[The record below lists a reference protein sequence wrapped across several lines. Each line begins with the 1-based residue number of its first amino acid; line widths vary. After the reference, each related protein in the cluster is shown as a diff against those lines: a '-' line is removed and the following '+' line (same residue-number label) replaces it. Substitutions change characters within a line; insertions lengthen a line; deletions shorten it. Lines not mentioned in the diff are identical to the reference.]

1 MDSIYY
7 FPALEEK
14 FVLCGV
20 SMAFT
25 GNYLDCELF
34 LSNHDQA
41 KLSVVG
47 RDYTGSPAL
56 GEELERLLLEVA
68 QDPKEYGEILFE
80 ALFRGDDDL
89 LAGYREGLAI
99 ARHQEKRLRFRLHIA
114 ANAPPK
120 LHLLDWE
127 FLYDPKARFALACSP
142 ETVFSRYESVPYE
155 PGTLVKVQPKLLI
168 VISSPKDLSE
178 FNLADIDQAETKR
191 LIEEALRPLNGKVT
205 YEFLEAPATPGKIRD
220 RLVSGGFHALHIHAH
235 GLLHSGQTNA
245 TLLLE
250 KEDGKANSV
259 DEDRFS
265 IIFEGE
271 RSLRLITLIAC
282 HGGVQTGNDPFGG
295 LGPSLVRRGI
305 PAVVAMRQAISI
317 DTAKSFIKHFY
328 KNLAPTG
335 QVDTAANEA
344 RQQLYLKA
352 PESREWGAPAVFMR
366 LNDGKLWEPD
376 VVNNGV
382 GFHSHSKSSLPWSA
396 LIQRLDPNE
405 KQELVIPF
413 LGPGMIRG
421 LLPSAEDIAAQWA
434 NEYKYPFD
442 FKNDLPRVGQF
453 VATTEK
459 DPKYPQRELHKI
471 LKKNLLERIQVKDRE
486 RLEALALNE
495 VIEKIAEQYFD
506 QDPKEPH
513 RLLANMPF
521 STYITSNLDSF
532 MTEALKWVNK
542 TPQRKI
548 CKWNRDYSEGISED
562 EDYKNLEG
570 TVKNPLVIHV
580 FGDVEHP
587 NKFVLTEDDH
597 LDFLT
602 RFSMDSCY
610 IPSQVEAALNESM
623 LLFLGYNVGN
633 LGCRV
638 LYRGIVA
645 QLRPRDVSRI
655 AVIQISPDES
665 HTGRV
670 EALQDFMEKYC
681 KPFNIEVYWG
691 SIREFLTELYDRW
704 EREYG
709 KPAKP

>member
-1 MDSIYY
+1 
-7 FPALEEK
+7 
-14 FVLCGV
+14 
-20 SMAFT
+20 MAST
-25 GNYLDCELF
+25 GDYLDCELF

-47 RDYTGSPAL
+47 RDYTGRPAL
-56 GEELERLLLEVA
+56 GEELERQLLEVA
-68 QDPKEYGEILFE
+68 QDTEKYGSILFE

-89 LAGYREGLAI
+89 RAGYREGLAI

-178 FNLADIDQAETKR
+178 FKLADIDRAETKR
-191 LIEEALRPLNGKVT
+191 SIEEALRPLNGEVT
-205 YEFLEAPATPGKIRD
+205 YEFLEAPATSGKIRD
-220 RLVSGGFHALHIHAH
+220 RLVNGGFHALHIQAH

-250 KEDGKANSV
+250 KEDGKANPV

-265 IIFEGE
+265 KIFEGE
-271 RSLRLITLIAC
+271 RNLRLITLIAC

-317 DTAKSFIKHFY
+317 NTAKYFIQHFY
-328 KNLAPTG
+328 RNLARTG

-344 RQQLYLKA
+344 RQQLYLSA

-376 VVNNGV
+376 VLKAGV
-382 GFHSHSKSSLPWSA
+382 GLRRQPMSESSLPWSA

-405 KQELVIPF
+405 KQKLVIPF

-421 LLPSAEDIAAQWA
+421 LLPSGEDIAAQWA
-434 NEYKYPFD
+434 NKYKYPFD
-442 FKNDLPRVGQF
+442 FQSDLPRVGQF
-453 VATTEK
+453 VATTKK

-471 LKKNLLERIQVKDRE
+471 LKKNLLERVQVKDRE
-486 RLEALALNE
+486 HFEALTLNE

-513 RLLANMPF
+513 RILANMPF
-521 STYITSNLDSF
+521 STYITTNLDSF
-532 MTEALKWVNK
+532 MTEALKWVK
-542 TPQRKI
+542 KIPQRKI

-570 TVKNPLVIHV
+570 TVNKPLIIHL

-602 RFSMDSCY
+602 RFSMDPFY

-623 LLFLGYNVGN
+623 LLFLGYNMGH

-681 KPFNIEVYWG
+681 KPFNIEIYWG
-691 SIREFLTELYDRW
+691 SIRDFLTELYDRW

-709 KPAKP
+709 KPEKP